1 MTDTILQIRSKSR
14 PCIACEV
21 RGRHLAPAMYE
32 FDNLEDI
39 ERILEIGMVGC
50 EEWSYDGRSGMI
62 TIPGVGSV
70 RIGGFIVVDGD
81 EVSVYGSLEEMM
93 DRYNVVMEEA
103 TIRREEDGKT
113 GIRTGKTA

>member
-1 MTDTILQIRSKSR
+1 MTERLQLRRKGQN
-14 PCIACEV
+14 CFACEV
-21 RGRHLAPAMYE
+21 RGRQLAPAMYE

-39 ERILEIGMVGC
+39 ERTLEAGMVGC

-81 EVSVYGSLEEMM
+81 EVSVYGSLEELM
-93 DRYNVVMEEA
+93 DHYNVVMEEA
-103 TIRREEDGKT
+103 TLRREEDGKT
-113 GIRTGKTA
+113 RICADKGT